1 MVYLIFFLLFAGL
14 LGAMFAL
21 NLQVNQFESV
31 FQKFTKSLE
40 TRFPSAFTFNQPEAV
55 PPKRDAAAPGET
67 NE

>member
-1 MVYLIFFLLFAGL
+1 MVYLIFFLLFTGL

-31 FQKFTKSLE
+31 FQKFTQTLE
-40 TRFPSAFTFNQPEAV
+40 TRFPDAFTFNQPEPV
-55 PPKRDAAAPGET
+55 PPNRNATTREET